1 MSFSPH
7 VIPFLLSLLVPLLL
21 STGVMAHEAWVL
33 TPEQVAQWSTRPK
46 PEVFTRLNATS
57 AAIYL
62 VTAVAL
68 SGCLLLHR
76 RTRSRA
82 FFSQLE
88 ASLASH
94 HEYATVALRVVL
106 FILLSMACLG
116 LAPRAGI
123 EHMQRPVLVVPDLEL
138 HLVSGN
144 WTWLAVVE
152 GLLAVCFLTGIYV
165 RGAAAMLMG
174 LSVMGL
180 VLFGK
185 AMAAYIG
192 LIEAAAVYLL
202 LQGAG
207 PYALPLPSIPG
218 TVKLSA
224 ALASQPLERAQWL
237 LRVFG
242 GANLLYLG
250 LEYKFRQP
258 NLMLGVIEVAHIP
271 TLGME
276 PGTFVLW
283 MAVVETLS
291 GALILAGVLVRPI
304 SIGLFFVFV
313 FFSMVV
319 GEGVFSHII
328 FYGLLVPLI
337 INGAGRWHAPP
348 HADRSG
354 RRMIPGRQIAR
365 VQPEYSS

>member
-1 MSFSPH
+1 MIS
-7 VIPFLLSLLVPLLL
+7 FLLSLLIPLLL
-21 STGVMAHEAWVL
+21 SPGVMAHEAWIL

-46 PEVFTRLNATS
+46 PEVFTQLNATS

-68 SGCLLLHR
+68 FGCLLLHR
-76 RTRSRA
+76 WTRSRLL
-82 FFSQLE
+82 FSRLE
-88 ASLASH
+88 AFVASYR
-94 HEYATVALRVVL
+94 EYVTLALRVVL

-116 LAPRAGI
+116 LAPRAGTG
-123 EHMQRPVLVVPDLEL
+123 HMQNPVLVVPDLEL
-138 HLVSGN
+138 HQVSGN
-144 WTWLAVVE
+144 WTWLAVAE
-152 GLLAVCFLTGIYV
+152 GLLALCFLLGIYV
-165 RGAAAMLMG
+165 RGAAAMLVG
-174 LSVMGL
+174 LSLLGL

-192 LIEAAAVYLL
+192 LVGAAAVYLL
-202 LQGAG
+202 LRGAG
-207 PYALPLPSIPG
+207 PYALPLPSISG
-218 TVKLSA
+218 TAKLCA
-224 ALASQPLERAQWL
+224 VLAGQPMERAQWL
-237 LRVFG
+237 LRVLV

-258 NLMLGVIEVAHIP
+258 NLMLGVIEVAHVP

-276 PGTFVLW
+276 PGTLVLW

-291 GALILAGVLVRPI
+291 GVLILTGVLVRPL
-304 SIGLFFVFV
+304 SIGLFFAFV

-337 INGAGRWHAPP
+337 INGAGRWQAPLS
-348 HADRSG
+348 ADIPG
-354 RRMIPGRQIAR
+354 CHMIPGRQIAR
-365 VQPEYSS
+365 VQPEHCN